1 MVGSA
6 TRALSTNLANLMMRS
21 RRPLQGRLCFREEI
35 VASVE
40 TKASHASMHAGIF
53 AVSRSPG
60 TVPAWGSQT
69 GDTTTS
75 WMSSSGSAHS
85 LGSCQVGEDGDRLNE
100 KLGDDG
106 LVLVELSVGFDGWQ
120 QDKTRGGADL
130 VLVELSVGVD
140 GWQQDETRG
149 GADLAL
155 AVAPT
160 FGSTSTTSKNV
171 SFSKTMNFSSDGLP
185 TIS

>member
-106 LVLVELSVGFDGWQ
+106 LVLVELSVG
-120 QDKTRGGADL
+120 
-130 VLVELSVGVD
+130 VD